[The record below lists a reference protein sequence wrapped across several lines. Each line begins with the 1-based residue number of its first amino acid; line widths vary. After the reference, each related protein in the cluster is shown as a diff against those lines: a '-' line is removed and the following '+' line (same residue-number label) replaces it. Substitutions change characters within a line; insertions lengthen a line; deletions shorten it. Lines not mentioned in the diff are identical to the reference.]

1 MPATHETSIPCFLRR
16 NNVNALTL
24 GLEQIEE
31 YAVNHTTPLEPHLLE
46 LAQYARETVEMAGML
61 CGPMEGT
68 LLRFLVGPPEP
79 AESSRLDA
87 SQALALR

>member
-1 MPATHETSIPCFLRR
+1 M
-16 NNVNALTL
+16 LTL
-24 GLEQIEE
+24 VLEQIEE

-68 LLRFLVGPPEP
+68 LLRFLVWAAWSPPNP
-79 AESSRLDA
+79 RGWMLHRL
-87 SQALALR
+87 